1 MTSQQRLQ
9 KLFQLWTLIK
19 ADLFQTL
26 QSVSHDCVKGRR
38 TLPGPESVKIYF
50 DMSLGTNNADLTE
63 LTNCQ
68 YFVSVIL
75 WTQVLDVT
83 AKAERMCVFSYEL
96 NTHWVCVQLCP
107 TLSQSHRLQSTK
119 SPLSTEFS
127 RQEYWSGLPFPPPRD
142 VPKPGTELASLA
154 HRSSRFHLA
163 TSCALCN
170 I

>member
-19 ADLFQTL
+19 AVLFQTL

-83 AKAERMCVFSYEL
+83 AKAERMCVFSYVRL
-96 NTHWVCVQLCP
+96 FRNPTDCSPPSLLCP
-107 TLSQSHRLQSTK
+107 QNFPDKNTGVGCHFLLQGMFPNQGLNSHLLHTVRHV
-119 SPLSTEFS
+119 F
-127 RQEYWSGLPFPPPRD
+127 
-142 VPKPGTELASLA
+142 
-154 HRSSRFHLA
+154 
-163 TSCALCN
+163 